1 MSVNKSLITNTIK
14 PVSDEEKQMAKSKG
28 ERDKRIERYLEAL
41 TTLSKRDP
49 DAFESMAPDL
59 IRKSVWNIRG
69 SDPYFS
75 SKLYRWLE
83 SDCMWTKFD
92 EILPREELKSSTKLG
107 AFTKMNLPKQY
118 IPFLENLE
126 ERFIGDFNRWDAST
140 RDQFII
146 LGMVAMGGKIG
157 EKQGRIIRSLGLSN
171 GTDLQGSN
179 AIRAAKIALTKYAK
193 PMKLF
198 DKATGNGMERL
209 HKFNDANLADIV
221 VRFVNSH
228 PAALLL
234 PPPSILMT

>member
-1 MSVNKSLITNTIK
+1 
-14 PVSDEEKQMAKSKG
+14 
-28 ERDKRIERYLEAL
+28 
-41 TTLSKRDP
+41 
-49 DAFESMAPDL
+49 
-59 IRKSVWNIRG
+59 
-69 SDPYFS
+69 
-75 SKLYRWLE
+75 
-83 SDCMWTKFD
+83 
-92 EILPREELKSSTKLG
+92 
-107 AFTKMNLPKQY
+107 
-118 IPFLENLE
+118 
-126 ERFIGDFNRWDAST
+126 
-140 RDQFII
+140 
-146 LGMVAMGGKIG
+146 MGGKIG

-193 PMKLF
+193 PMTLF

>member
-1 MSVNKSLITNTIK
+1 MSKNKSLITNKIK
-14 PVSDEEKQMAKSKG
+14 HPSHKGVKMAKSEV
-28 ERDKRIERYLEAL
+28 ERDKRIQRYLEAL

-92 EILPREELKSSTKLG
+92 EILPRENLKKSHKMG
-107 AFTKMNLPKQY
+107 EFTKMNLPKEY
-118 IPFLENLE
+118 LAFLENLE
-126 ERFIGDFNRWDAST
+126 QRFIGDFNRWDAST

-157 EKQGRIIRSLGLSN
+157 EKQGRIIQSLGLSK
-171 GTDLQGSN
+171 GTDLQGAN

-193 PMKLF
+193 PMPLF
-198 DKATGNGMERL
+198 DKATGNGLERV
-209 HKFNDANLADIV
+209 HRFKDANLADIV

-234 PPPSILMT
+234 PPPSILMS